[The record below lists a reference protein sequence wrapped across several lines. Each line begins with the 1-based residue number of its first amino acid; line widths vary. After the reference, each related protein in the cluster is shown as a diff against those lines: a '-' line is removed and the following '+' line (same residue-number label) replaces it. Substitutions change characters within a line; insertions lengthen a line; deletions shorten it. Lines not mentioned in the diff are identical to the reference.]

1 MRHLLSA
8 NHIGLLKEYARV
20 DELGDVHRSD
30 YPHTFQVAIMNSLH
44 SYFCNREETI
54 ISKGE
59 TDHALRFLRKGEV
72 NVCSGVTVGTR
83 DEVDVDNKPHVL
95 FPIVDQGSFLNHH
108 VLRGPSGTAPSEL
121 TLMAYTRVEIFTLD
135 VSSLLEAAFEHLESG
150 VRLSLAEEMMKAIK
164 RSMRLRI
171 WGLKVLDGFTDI
183 DVYDKHVLRLQVA
196 YLKKMLSRVGPVQE
210 VLPRLFQA
218 SLIKR
223 PPAEQAGGATPV
235 DGAEIERVAS
245 SIASLDAKVNA
256 MQSTLEGRM
265 SQVQAMLEGER
276 AKRAAEIG
284 EIEASVGRAVKAQ
297 LAQGFGAEMQTLV
310 SKVRQH
316 LSWLLRSFGTAAHPI
331 TPITPIT
338 PSTPTMG
345 ALVAALLE
353 IGELSFWRVGTRPIS
368 RALAPRATSSPHL
381 PTARRC

>member
-1 MRHLLSA
+1 M
-8 NHIGLLKEYARV
+8 
-20 DELGDVHRSD
+20 GDVHRSD